1 MEVLTLVITENYIHN
16 YSNYQFTNDI
26 KKDGFLDNFAVVLH
40 LKEISK
46 ALYCSACAGLC
57 SKYFL
62 NIKVKL
68 RSSKENNS
76 LPYPCV
82 IGEKN
87 YHK

>member
-1 MEVLTLVITENYIHN
+1 MITSLPLT
-16 YSNYQFTNDI
+16 S
-26 KKDGFLDNFAVVLH
+26 KKDGFLHNFAVVLH

-46 ALYCSACAGLC
+46 FSYCSAHAGLC

-68 RSSKENNS
+68 RASKENNS

-82 IGEKN
+82 ISKKN